1 MASTE
6 GAVEPSAPGV
16 PGVAAP
22 AGPAGAA
29 GAVATPVAGQVA
41 REILPALALAQFM
54 CSYANTALNVSI
66 SDITLSL
73 GTTVTAVQ
81 TAITV
86 FTLVMAALMIP
97 GSKLSDIFGRKRAF
111 LWGIG
116 VFALGA
122 CAASLSQG
130 MGLIYLGFSLGQGV
144 GTALLIPPVYI
155 LVTVM
160 IDDLKARAAAFG
172 VIGGAGA
179 LGSATGPLLGG
190 LITTALSWRVTFLSE
205 LLLAVVV
212 VFLARRI
219 RDPGLTGPRPTLDVR
234 GAVLSALG
242 LVLIVAGL
250 LTTSQYGWL
259 TARQA
264 VTLGP
269 LVLAPQG
276 GLAPVW
282 LCVVAGLLVLALFY
296 LSIRAKERRGQEPL
310 VHTHVLRNRVANL
323 GLVTQW
329 AQWFMLI
336 GGSFVISVY
345 LQIALAY
352 SAIQTG
358 LFLLP
363 FTVGL
368 LVTASMGGRLARRHA
383 PRTLLRAGFG
393 AALVG
398 VALLLLLADA
408 TGTGWRLA
416 PGLLVLGLAQGVIIT
431 PSVNVVQSA
440 LPERDQGELSG
451 VSRSV
456 SNLGSSFGT
465 AVAGGV
471 LVSAMLLIGADLVE
485 QSALPPATRSQ
496 IAMAMQGDVSAVSN
510 AQVEAALAGQPQA
523 LVDEVVRINATAR
536 NTALALAL
544 ASIGLAGLIGLAVAF
559 RFPAHVEA
567 AAASAAPA
575 AATPVLHP
583 DTA

>member
-1 MASTE
+1 MARAE
-6 GAVEPSAPGV
+6 GSAGAGTAPRAAA
-16 PGVAAP
+16 AAP
-22 AGPAGAA
+22 APGG
-29 GAVATPVAGQVA
+29 VA

-66 SDITLSL
+66 SDLTNTL

-81 TAITV
+81 TAITC

-97 GSKLSDIFGRKRAF
+97 GSKLSDIFGRKRTF
-111 LWGIG
+111 LWGVG

-122 CAASLSQG
+122 ALASLAQG
-130 MGLIYLGFSLGQGV
+130 MGFIYLGFSLGQGL

-205 LLLAVVV
+205 ILLAGVV

-219 RDPGLTGPRPTLDVR
+219 RDPGLAGPTPSLDVR

-242 LVLIVAGL
+242 LVLIVVGL
-250 LTTSQYGWL
+250 LTTGQYGWL

-264 VTLGP
+264 LTVGSIV
-269 LVLAPQG
+269 LVPQG

-296 LSIRAKERRGQEPL
+296 RSIRAKERRGREPL

-345 LQIALAY
+345 LQIVLEY
-352 SAIQTG
+352 SAVQTG

-368 LVTASMGGRLARRHA
+368 LVTASMGGRLARRYA
-383 PRTLLRAGFG
+383 PRALLRAGFG
-393 AALVG
+393 TALVG
-398 VALLLLLADA
+398 VGLILLLADA
-408 TGTGWRLA
+408 SGTGWRLA

-440 LPERDQGELSG
+440 LPERDQGEISG

-471 LVSAMLLIGADLVE
+471 LVSAMLLIGTDLVQ
-485 QSALPPATRSQ
+485 QSALPPPIKTQ
-496 IAMAMQGDVSAVSN
+496 IAGAMQGDVSAVSN
-510 AQVEAALAGQPQA
+510 AQVEAALTGQPQA
-523 LVDEVVRINATAR
+523 VVDEVVRINAAAR
-536 NTALALAL
+536 NRALALAM
-544 ASIGLAGLIGLAVAF
+544 ASIGVAGLIGLLVAV
-559 RFPAHVEA
+559 RFPANVEA
-567 AAASAAPA
+567 AAAAAAAAPA
-575 AATPVLHP
+575 AAAPAP
-583 DTA
+583 EPGTA